1 MNPACSALERA
12 GDKLLAGKE
21 RAVGLG
27 PLQKAGEGREVTRQ
41 EAKQREEGASL
52 CSPCG
57 WSYKGLREM
66 DKKSGSYNSQGNLV
80 PKLHGMGYYARKNK
94 GVPWRSNLE
103 MRFDFSFA
111 AAVAVIC

>member
-1 MNPACSALERA
+1 MNPACSAFERA

-21 RAVGLG
+21 RALGLG
-27 PLQKAGEGREVTRQ
+27 PLQKAGEGREVSSQ

-66 DKKSGSYNSQGNLV
+66 DKEVVLKIVRETWCQNYMEWVTTREKTKVFPGDQT
-80 PKLHGMGYYARKNK
+80 
-94 GVPWRSNLE
+94 
-103 MRFDFSFA
+103 
-111 AAVAVIC
+111 

>member
-41 EAKQREEGASL
+41 EAKQPEEGASL

-66 DKKSGSYNSQGNLV
+66 DKKVVLTIVRETWCQNHMEWVTTTREKTKVFPGDQT
-80 PKLHGMGYYARKNK
+80 
-94 GVPWRSNLE
+94 
-103 MRFDFSFA
+103 
-111 AAVAVIC
+111 